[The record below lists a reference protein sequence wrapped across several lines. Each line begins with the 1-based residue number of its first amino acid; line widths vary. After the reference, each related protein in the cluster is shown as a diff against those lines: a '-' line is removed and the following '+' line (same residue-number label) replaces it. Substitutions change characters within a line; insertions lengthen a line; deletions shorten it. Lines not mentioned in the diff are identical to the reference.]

1 MKKLLA
7 TAGVALTMLTPTT
20 AYAADTTPAPLTRM
34 LDNAEA
40 APRVTNPVPLPTSST
55 SPPPPVEQKTKPKTK
70 PPVEGTASEAAT
82 IIILS
87 SLFGAA
93 VITLGWCS
101 GRFGNN

>member
-7 TAGVALTMLTPTT
+7 TAGVALMMLTPT
-20 AYAADTTPAPLTRM
+20 AAHAANSTSAPEAVHCAIQSGQDMIPVPCTTS
-34 LDNAEA
+34 
-40 APRVTNPVPLPTSST
+40 PVPLPT
-55 SPPPPVEQKTKPKTK
+55 PVEQKTK
-70 PPVEGTASEAAT
+70 PPVEGTTSEAAA

-87 SLFGAA
+87 FLFGAA

>member
-7 TAGVALTMLTPTT
+7 TAGVALMMLTPTA
-20 AYAADTTPAPLTRM
+20 AYAADSTPAP
-34 LDNAEA
+34 EA
-40 APRVTNPVPLPTSST
+40 VHCATSDGVPVPCTTSPVPLPTTST
-55 SPPPPVEQKTKPKTK
+55 HTPYVEQKPKPE
-70 PPVEGTASEAAT
+70 PPVQGAASEAAV

-87 SLFGAA
+87 FLFGAA

>member
-7 TAGVALTMLTPTT
+7 TAGVALMMLTPTA
-20 AYAADTTPAPLTRM
+20 AYAADSTPAPVTCM
-34 LDNAEA
+34 LDNGEVV
-40 APRVTNPVPLPTSST
+40 PCVTSPVPLPSAST
-55 SPPPPVEQKTKPKTK
+55 YPPSPVEQKTKS
-70 PPVEGTASEAAT
+70 PVGGTASEAAAA

-87 SLFGAA
+87 FLFGAA

>member
-7 TAGVALTMLTPTT
+7 TAGVALMMLTPT
-20 AYAADTTPAPLTRM
+20 AAAAAPAPVTCM
-34 LDNAEA
+34 LDNGEVV
-40 APRVTNPVPLPTSST
+40 PCVTSPVPLPSAPTH
-55 SPPPPVEQKTKPKTK
+55 PPSPVEQRTKT
-70 PPVEGTASEAAT
+70 PVEGDAFEAAAA

>member
-7 TAGVALTMLTPTT
+7 TAGVALMMLTPTA
-20 AYAADTTPAPLTRM
+20 AYAADSTPAPVTCM
-34 LDNAEA
+34 LDNGEVV
-40 APRVTNPVPLPTSST
+40 PCVTSPVPLPTSST
-55 SPPPPVEQKTKPKTK
+55 YPPSPVEQKTKT
-70 PPVEGTASEAAT
+70 PVEGGAFEAAAA

-87 SLFGAA
+87 FLFGAA

>member
-7 TAGVALTMLTPTT
+7 TGAIALMTLAPVA
-20 AYAADTTPAPLTRM
+20 AHATTPEAVHCVTSDGIPAPCT
-34 LDNAEA
+34 
-40 APRVTNPVPLPTSST
+40 TSPVPL
-55 SPPPPVEQKTKPKTK
+55 PPVEQKTKTK
-70 PPVEGTASEAAT
+70 PPVEGTASEAAA

-87 SLFGAA
+87 FLFGAA